1 MKITKRNIL
10 YFFMGLFTML
20 LIDIVFDWE
29 NTKKEFLDGLLGR
42 SYKSTT
48 EQTQ

>member
-29 NTKKEFLDGLLGR
+29 NTKKEFLDGLMGR
-42 SYKSTT
+42 PYKSST
-48 EQTQ
+48 ERSM